1 MKPCPLLLLKQTIPS
16 RAEQYLRGPE
26 EPDTPYT
33 GTLLSRQE
41 WEKKF
46 GKVKHEE
53 VDDKDNRGVEGEE
66 RESRDGK

>member
-1 MKPCPLLLLKQTIPS
+1 MKPCPLLVLKQTIPS

-33 GTLLSRQE
+33 GILLSRQE

-46 GKVKHEE
+46 GKLKHEE
-53 VDDKDNRGVEGEE
+53 GNDEEKRQVEVEE
-66 RESRDGK
+66 MERQNGK